1 MMEENMPDII
11 AGDRHD
17 AEDITVELSADGEFG
32 RLFIV
37 TNQDRRLVVA
47 ASRSVLSELRRQL
60 TDLFG

>member
-1 MMEENMPDII
+1 MPDIIAEGSI

-17 AEDITVELSADGEFG
+17 AESITVELSADGEFG
-32 RLFIV
+32 RLYIV
-37 TNQDRRLVVA
+37 TNRERRLVVA